1 MWWPDTWSFRDP
13 RSVRARGR
21 SRCEYR
27 PALRLPRSAD
37 WLRLGPLGAGAA
49 AAGCFQPLYGEK
61 SAVGGAG
68 IGDKLSS
75 VDVAPID
82 APNGTRLSRVG
93 VELRNALMYGL
104 TGGAGAAAPNYKLDI
119 RLTSSQTQVIVDI
132 TTARPDI
139 QNYGIDATYTL
150 TDITTGKKVVT
161 GQTFSRVSYNIPG
174 QQQRFAGDR
183 GLRDAENRAAK
194 VIADNIR
201 SRLASYFVA
210 GT

>member
-1 MWWPDTWSFRDP
+1 MWWPNQLTRIC
-13 RSVRARGR
+13 A
-21 SRCEYR
+21 
-27 PALRLPRSAD
+27 ALAL
-37 WLRLGPLGAGAA
+37 AGLT
-49 AAGCFQPLYGEK
+49 AGCFQPLYG
-61 SAVGGAG
+61 SQASVGGGAN
-68 IGDKLSS
+68 IGDRLRS

-93 VELRNALMYGL
+93 AELRNDLMSGL
-104 TGGAGAAAPNYKLDI
+104 TGSGAAAPPNYKLDI
-119 RLTSSQTQVIVDI
+119 RLTSNQTQVIVDI
-132 TTARPDI
+132 TTARPEI

-150 TDITTGKKVVT
+150 TDIATGKKVVT

-183 GLRDAENRAAK
+183 GLRDAENRAAQ
-194 VIADNIR
+194 VISENIR

>member
-1 MWWPDTWSFRDP
+1 MWWPDQMSFRGGKLT
-13 RSVRARGR
+13 RILA
-21 SRCEYR
+21 
-27 PALRLPRSAD
+27 ALAL
-37 WLRLGPLGAGAA
+37 AGLT
-49 AAGCFQPLYGEK
+49 AGCFQPLYGTQTS
-61 SAVGGAG
+61 SAGPA
-68 IGDKLSS
+68 ITDKLSS
-75 VDVAPID
+75 VEVAPIN

-93 VELRNALMYGL
+93 VEVRNSLMYEL
-104 TGGAGAAAPNYKLDI
+104 TGGGAAAAANYKLDI
-119 RLTSSQTQVIVDI
+119 RLTSSNTQVIVDI
-132 TTARPDI
+132 ATARPDI

-150 TDITTGKKVVT
+150 KDITTGKTVVT